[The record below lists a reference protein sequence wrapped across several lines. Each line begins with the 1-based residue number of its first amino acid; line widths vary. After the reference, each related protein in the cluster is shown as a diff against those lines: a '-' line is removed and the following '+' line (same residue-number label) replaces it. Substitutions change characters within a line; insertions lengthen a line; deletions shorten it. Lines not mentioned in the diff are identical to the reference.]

1 MHEHIDIIQPKDD
14 EQIYAETA
22 AFAHEQPFPHD
33 RQLSKDIG
41 GTATAFVAGETVTTS
56 HEDFMGKVEKREH
69 TPANYVEFLRSMD
82 PETRSDIGFLTDKM
96 QAYEGFRVNVDA
108 ALNEATENDAH
119 YLGRGSN
126 GKAFMVEQDGERY
139 AVKTGGVSYADVR
152 AFNRA
157 KDIENVGHLIAMDLD
172 TNRSVMN
179 LVPGT
184 EAPRLTTAQ
193 RQQIPQRHIEDV
205 IGKSLELYDA
215 KIQIDPKPSNYLYD
229 SEKGFG
235 IIDYQA
241 QQEGSQDRWTRSDQ
255 AMSAHTMLVFHN
267 PSSTD
272 PAYGTPEYAAWQHD
286 NHIESVGMLNKFLD
300 AMEAKYPDTLEAAAA
315 RQAAIN
321 ADPKTFSS
329 GFYPVHDMPTDTPE
343 LQAFK
348 ERVIRLGLQGQEYH
362 PVTYNFDDGDI
373 IDAPIR
379 VV

>member
-1 MHEHIDIIQPKDD
+1 MHEQIDIIHPKDD

-41 GTATAFVAGETVTTS
+41 GTATAFIAGETVTTS
-56 HEDFMGKVEKREH
+56 HEDFTGNVEKREH
-69 TPANYVEFLRSMD
+69 TVANYVEFLRAMD
-82 PETRSDIGFLTDKM
+82 PETRSDVGFLTDKM
-96 QAYEGFRVNVDA
+96 QAYDEFREDVDD
-108 ALNEATENDAH
+108 ALHEATENDAH

-126 GKAFMVEQDGERY
+126 GKAFMFEKDGERY
-139 AVKTGGVSYADVR
+139 AVKTGGVSYSDVR

-179 LVPGT
+179 LVPGI

-193 RQQIPQRHIEDV
+193 RQQIPQQHIEDV
-205 IGKSLELYDA
+205 IGKSIELYHA
-215 KIQIDPKPSNYLYD
+215 GIQIDPKPSNYLYD

-241 QQEGSQDRWTRSDQ
+241 QQDGNRAWTLSDQ
-255 AMSAHTMLVFHN
+255 AMSARTMLIFQN
-267 PSSTD
+267 PSSAG
-272 PAYGTPEYAAWQHD
+272 PKYGTAEYDARQHD
-286 NHIESVGMLNKFLD
+286 ACVESVEMLNKFLD
-300 AMEAKYPDTLEAAAA
+300 AMESKYPDVLEAAAA

-348 ERVIRLGLQGQEYH
+348 ERVIQLGLQGREYH
-362 PVTYNFDDGDI
+362 PVSYDFDDTDI